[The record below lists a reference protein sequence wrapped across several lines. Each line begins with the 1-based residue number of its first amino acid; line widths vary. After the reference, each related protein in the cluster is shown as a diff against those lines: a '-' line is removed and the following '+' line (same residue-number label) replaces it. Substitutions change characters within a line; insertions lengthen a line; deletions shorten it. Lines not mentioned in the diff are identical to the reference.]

1 MIYTITFNP
10 CIDYIVS
17 MDNFSLGKTNR
28 TTEEKVLPGGK
39 GINVSTVLTNL
50 GISNI
55 ALGFLAGFTGEE
67 IKRLCLKR
75 GILCNFIFLPEGT
88 NRINIKLKDYDGT
101 EINGTGPNIP
111 KEKLQELLAQLQH
124 LKDGDSLILAGSLPA
139 SLPAE
144 MYQIIMEI
152 LKDKDINIVVDTTKE
167 SLMNSLSYRPF
178 LIKPNKQ
185 ELEEFFDMEIHF
197 KEDAIRYA
205 RHLQRLGARNVIVSL
220 SGNGAI
226 LVSEEGESFALD
238 VPPGTLINAVGSGD
252 SMIAGFL
259 TGWEHS
265 GDYEYAFKMAV
276 AAGSASAYSEELATK
291 EEVQIALEEMGLSVT
306 IRGEAL
312 TLEQFAELS
321 NLLAK

>member
-17 MDNFSLGKTNR
+17 MDSFSLGKTNR
-28 TTEEKVLPGGK
+28 TTAEKVLPGGK

-55 ALGFLAGFTGEE
+55 ALGFIAGFTGEE
-67 IKRLCLKR
+67 IKRLCQQR
-75 GILCNFIFLPEGT
+75 GILCSFTSLPEGT
-88 NRINIKLKDYDGT
+88 NRINVKLKDFDGT
-101 EINGTGPNIP
+101 EINGLGPDIP

-124 LKDGDSLILAGSLPA
+124 LKDGDSLVLAGSLPV
-139 SLPAE
+139 SLPVE

-152 LKDKDINIVVDTTKE
+152 LKDKDINIVVDATKE
-167 SLMNSLSYRPF
+167 LLMNALSYRPF

-185 ELEEFFDMEIHF
+185 ELEEIFDMKIRS

-205 RHLQRLGARNVIVSL
+205 RHLQRQGARNVIVSL
-220 SGNGAI
+220 SAQGAVF
-226 LVSEEGESFALD
+226 VSEEGESFEAD
-238 VPPGTLINAVGSGD
+238 VPPGTLVNAVGAGD

-259 TGWEHS
+259 TGWQNT

-276 AAGSASAYSEELATK
+276 AASSASAYSEELATK
-291 EEVQIALEEMGLSVT
+291 AEVM
-306 IRGEAL
+306 
-312 TLEQFAELS
+312 ELFS
-321 NLLAK
+321 KLP

>member
-17 MDNFSLGKTNR
+17 MDSFSLGKTNR
-28 TTEEKVLPGGK
+28 TTAEKVLPGGK

-55 ALGFLAGFTGEE
+55 ALGFIAGFTGEE
-67 IKRLCLKR
+67 IHRLCKKR
-75 GILCNFIFLPEGT
+75 GILCNFISLPEGT
-88 NRINIKLKDYDGT
+88 NRINVKLKDFDGT
-101 EINGTGPNIP
+101 EINGLGPEIP
-111 KEKLQELLAQLQH
+111 KEKIQELLIQLQH
-124 LKDGDSLILAGSLPA
+124 LKDGDSLVLAGSLPA
-139 SLPAE
+139 SLPSH

-152 LKDKDINIVVDTTKE
+152 LKNKNINIVVDATKE
-167 SLMNSLSYRPF
+167 LLMNSLSYRPF

-185 ELEEFFDMEIHF
+185 ELEEFFDMEIHS

-220 SGNGAI
+220 SNRGAI
-226 LVSEEGESFALD
+226 LVSEEGESFEAD
-238 VPPGTLINAVGSGD
+238 VPPGKLINAVGAGD

-259 TGWEHS
+259 TGWETTV
-265 GDYEYAFKMAV
+265 DYQYAFKMAV

-291 EEVQIALEEMGLSVT
+291 DEVMTLLSYLE
-306 IRGEAL
+306 
-312 TLEQFAELS
+312 
-321 NLLAK
+321 

>member
-17 MDNFSLGKTNR
+17 MDSFSLGKTNR
-28 TTEEKVLPGGK
+28 TTAEKVLPGGK

-50 GISNI
+50 GISCI
-55 ALGFLAGFTGEE
+55 ALGFIAGFTGEE
-67 IKRLCLKR
+67 IKRLCQQR
-75 GILCNFIFLPEGT
+75 GILCSFTSLPEGT
-88 NRINIKLKDYDGT
+88 NRINVKLKDFDGT
-101 EINGTGPNIP
+101 EINGLGPDIP

-124 LKDGDSLILAGSLPA
+124 LKDGDSLVLAGSLPL
-139 SLPAE
+139 SLPVE

-152 LKDKDINIVVDTTKE
+152 LKDKDINIVVDATKE
-167 SLMNSLSYRPF
+167 LLMNALSYRPF

-185 ELEEFFDMEIHF
+185 ELEEIFDMKIRS

-205 RHLQRLGARNVIVSL
+205 RHLQRQGARNVIVSL
-220 SGNGAI
+220 SAQGAVF
-226 LVSEEGESFALD
+226 VSEEGESFEAD
-238 VPPGTLINAVGSGD
+238 VPPGTLVNAVGAGD

-259 TGWEHS
+259 TGWQNT

-291 EEVQIALEEMGLSVT
+291 AEVMTL
-306 IRGEAL
+306 L
-312 TLEQFAELS
+312 TYL
-321 NLLAK
+321 K